1 MPKEE
6 ILTCNRRSAAAIAT
20 ASTSELRS
28 IILLCLFR
36 NMKYDT
42 RTARHAATDTAF
54 VTITGTSDVSDGGQW
69 SNSSSEAINVS
80 FVVSAILSTNVGNLV
95 KIGRREGREDGESP
109 DPDRPTG
116 WEYILRCTVAQNVQY
131 SAPEGTGYE
140 LVRMEAG
147 RRKTGKGEREVRG
160 GV

>member
-69 SNSSSEAINVS
+69 SNSSSEAIIVS
-80 FVVSAILSTNVGNLV
+80 FVVSAILSTNVGDLV
-95 KIGRREGREDGESP
+95 RIRRREGGEEGERQVGNIYCVVQWPRIFS
-109 DPDRPTG
+109 
-116 WEYILRCTVAQNVQY
+116 TVRLKAQNM
-131 SAPEGTGYE
+131 S
-140 LVRMEAG
+140 
-147 RRKTGKGEREVRG
+147 
-160 GV
+160 